1 MLSILYTKKEK
12 LQAKKMKTCIS
23 SWRCGVHVVCMHDI
37 GRGDWALTRTVQRLE
52 WCVNGCV
59 ARFFG

>member
-23 SWRCGVHVVCMHDI
+23 SWRCGVHVVCMHDMA
-37 GRGDWALTRTVQRLE
+37 GETALTRTVQRLE

-59 ARFFG
+59 ARFSG